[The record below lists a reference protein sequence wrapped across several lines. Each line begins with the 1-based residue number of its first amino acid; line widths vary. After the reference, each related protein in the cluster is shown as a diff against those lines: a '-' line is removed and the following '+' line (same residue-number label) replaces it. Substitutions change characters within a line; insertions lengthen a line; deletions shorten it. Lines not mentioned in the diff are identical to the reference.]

1 LPLIHDWLRG
11 RLEADAVTELPPGR
25 DIAPLS
31 QRREALSVLA
41 QLSPDGNDGLCHG
54 DVSARNVLTGKG
66 GRLFLVNPRGLSGDA
81 AYDVAVA
88 ALKAMVRGAPSS
100 VASHLANSV
109 GVDPDRVRA
118 WMIVADAARV

>member
-1 LPLIHDWLRG
+1 MPLM
-11 RLEADAVTELPPGR
+11 
-25 DIAPLS
+25 
-31 QRREALSVLA
+31 
-41 QLSPDGNDGLCHG
+41 CHG

-66 GRLFLVNPRGLSGDA
+66 GRLFLVDPRGLSGDA

-118 WMIVADAARV
+118 WMIVADAARVWVSASVLGLMPHKGSTATQLDDMRTAYLGEPVPGTV